1 MEEKT
6 YLIEGFATAIG
17 VTNDG
22 IGFVSTTNMALTTCN
37 VYDIKNGI
45 DLGNINDWVLQNYGY
60 VLPQLTYAQF
70 ASADGHVLFGPTNF
84 GGDQWRSWFL
94 YSNEE

>member
-45 DLGNINDWVLQNYGY
+45 DLGNINDWVLQN
-60 VLPQLTYAQF
+60 
-70 ASADGHVLFGPTNF
+70 
-84 GGDQWRSWFL
+84 
-94 YSNEE
+94 